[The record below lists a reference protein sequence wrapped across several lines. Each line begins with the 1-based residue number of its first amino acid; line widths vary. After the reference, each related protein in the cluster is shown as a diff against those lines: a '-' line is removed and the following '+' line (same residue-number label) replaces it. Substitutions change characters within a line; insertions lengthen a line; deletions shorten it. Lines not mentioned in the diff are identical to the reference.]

1 MSEKKKLTK
10 KAAIFHGLF
19 FGMFMLF
26 FDVIGDPLLMKT
38 EITFEKLPVQIPLWI
53 LSGLI
58 YGFMVRY
65 FHNRSLKEK

>member
-10 KAAIFHGLF
+10 KAAIFLGLF

-58 YGFMVRY
+58 FGFILRY